1 MTTAVSV
8 AFGFAAVLVVLGLPF
23 AHKRRLSLRV
33 DPYLDGL
40 GGRPSRLL
48 TTRNRGI
55 WPPAFLSRLA
65 GLWPDGGARLSVRLE
80 QSGRR
85 AHPADFRLE
94 QVGWGLATTL
104 ATWVL
109 LACSAGGGFSIDL
122 RSVMPLSGLSFGLG
136 FLARDWWLGKEIEK
150 RAASFQR
157 ELSTAIDLVTLAI
170 MAGESLPSAFERVGR
185 IMSAGLGREFQSVL
199 ADARGGLPFVEALE
213 KLEDRLPLQGVSR
226 LVDAMATGLERGSPL
241 ADVLVAQAEDARQVQ
256 RRILIESAGKREVL
270 MLIPVVF
277 LIMPVVIA
285 YALFPGLVSL
295 ELLVP

>member
-1 MTTAVSV
+1 MSTAVSA
-8 AFGFAAVLVVLGLPF
+8 AFGISLVLLILGLPIL
-23 AHKRRLSLRV
+23 HKGRLSLRV

-48 TTRNRGI
+48 MTRNRGTRL
-55 WPPAFLSRLA
+55 PAPLRRLA
-65 GLWPDGGARLSVRLE
+65 GLWPDGGVRLSVRLE

-94 QVGWGLATTL
+94 QVGWGLAATL
-104 ATWVL
+104 ATWAL
-109 LACSAGGGFSIDL
+109 LVCLAAAGFSVDL

-150 RAASFQR
+150 RAATFQG
-157 ELSTAIDLVTLAI
+157 ELPTAIDLVTLAI

-185 IMSAGLGREFQSVL
+185 IMSPGLGGEFQSVL

-226 LVDAMATGLERGSPL
+226 LVDAISTGLERGSPL
-241 ADVLVAQAEDARQVQ
+241 ADVLIAQADDARQAQ
-256 RRILIESAGKREVL
+256 RRTLIESAGRREVL
-270 MLIPVVF
+270 MLVPVVF

-285 YALFPGLVSL
+285 YALLPGLVSL